1 MSGEQLEFVA
11 WLDVS
16 RRPVMV
22 VMEVIVRLQDRG
34 ALRLDHLHNRH
45 PGYPYNRSRAAVAEV
60 QLPARAVRAGRP
72 GLSGWPRVGGG
83 SSAAAPGR

>member
-22 VMEVIVRLQDRG
+22 VMEVIVRLQDRD

-45 PGYPYNRSRAAVAEV
+45 PGYPYSRSRAAVAEV
-60 QLPARAVRAGRP
+60 RLPAT
-72 GLSGWPRVGGG
+72 GG
-83 SSAAAPGR
+83 SRGDAPG